1 MIGLL
6 MGTDIVMVDI
16 VMVDITITTSIIVG
30 VVHEVARMTIKGDCF
45 VILYSL
51 GLTALFS
58 VCVFAGTVDRCCRAK
73 HGWPGN
79 VHAWSARMVWD
90 FGHMGNF

>member
-16 VMVDITITTSIIVG
+16 TITITTGIIVG

-58 VCVFAGTVDRCCRAK
+58 VCCIHRYC
-73 HGWPGN
+73 
-79 VHAWSARMVWD
+79 
-90 FGHMGNF
+90 